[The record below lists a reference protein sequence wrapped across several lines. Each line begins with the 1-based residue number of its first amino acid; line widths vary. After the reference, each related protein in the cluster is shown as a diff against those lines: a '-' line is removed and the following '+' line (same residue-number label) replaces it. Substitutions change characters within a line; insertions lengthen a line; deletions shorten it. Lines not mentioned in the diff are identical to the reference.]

1 MHLDRPGK
9 ADRLAHQALQPGAQR
24 QRLPLARLRVTL
36 ARQGRIC
43 IEVTGV
49 SAPIVRIIPFD
60 SKRFQPGFELSKPF
74 ILATS
79 KPVGQYL
86 STAGLKRGPEPP
98 RLSLFADQCPH
109 LVHFGLFRHTDD
121 DGHLIR
127 IHQGKEA
134 VVHIAERGRFF
145 FSVLMTVV
153 ELIFNTRAV
162 SRMPRP
168 LRAMSTICSWIAGQR
183 PL

>member
-36 ARQGRIC
+36 ARLGRIC

-74 ILATS
+74 ILATPKS
-79 KPVGQYL
+79 VGQYL
-86 STAGLKRGPEPP
+86 STAGLDHRIGHFASMRLQKNERLPP
-98 RLSLFADQCPH
+98 NK
-109 LVHFGLFRHTDD
+109 G
-121 DGHLIR
+121 
-127 IHQGKEA
+127 
-134 VVHIAERGRFF
+134 
-145 FSVLMTVV
+145 
-153 ELIFNTRAV
+153 
-162 SRMPRP
+162 
-168 LRAMSTICSWIAGQR
+168 
-183 PL
+183 